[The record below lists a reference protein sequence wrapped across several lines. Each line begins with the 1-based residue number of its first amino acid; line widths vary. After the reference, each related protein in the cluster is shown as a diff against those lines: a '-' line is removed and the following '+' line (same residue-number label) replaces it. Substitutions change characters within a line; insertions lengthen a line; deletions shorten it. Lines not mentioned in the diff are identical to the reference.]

1 MAKGFDA
8 IQRVKLH
15 TRYPFTIERSR
26 VYNRLSVKIGG
37 ASSGL
42 NEGCKKTA
50 CASSIGRWIRS
61 RDPQAMNEVV
71 KVPCSFS

>member
-1 MAKGFDA
+1 MVKGFDA
-8 IQRVKLH
+8 IQRLKLH

-26 VYNRLSVKIGG
+26 VYNRLGVKIGG
-37 ASSGL
+37 ASGL

-50 CASSIGRWIRS
+50 RASSIGRWIGS